1 MIPLSMSWVSL
12 LCWHCER
19 LAFSLWLMEPWI
31 KWIVQWLWKG
41 CGQGYSW
48 ATGGTFLTA
57 CVCVCVRVVNRG
69 LKTKQYVQA
78 STNRNYSVSMVYSR
92 KMLIQTNVALKLIC
106 NFHHWWC
113 FQVQAVS
120 SSCQALIYPHNI
132 KDASFDL
139 SIEPL
144 WSFWSLVWK
153 MKCSCFPKKEF

>member
-1 MIPLSMSWVSL
+1 MSLSIVLALWKVSIQPLTHGTMDQMNCAVTL
-12 LCWHCER
+12 ER
-19 LAFSLWLMEPWI
+19 LWPRLQLSDRRYF
-31 KWIVQWLWKG
+31 
-41 CGQGYSW
+41 
-48 ATGGTFLTA
+48 FN
-57 CVCVCVRVVNRG
+57 CVCVCVCAHVVNRG